1 MFGLPIPPM
10 YKYAIYGL
18 IISII
23 LGSAFAYGY
32 NKAENKYLVKIAK
45 LEADAQGMKSRLDT
59 ALASIEV
66 KTVIKYVDRIQ
77 VIKEK
82 EYVYRNIAT
91 NVVPPKCE
99 LNNGW
104 VYLHDTSASGD
115 DADTTRSS
123 DETPSGIKDN
133 QGLGIITDN
142 YSICHRNAEQLVA
155 LQDWIREAQ
164 EAVREAN
171 EKKNKNNSSLTK

>member
-1 MFGLPIPPM
+1 MFGLSIPPM
-10 YKYAIYGL
+10 YKYAIYAL

-32 NKAENKYLVKIAK
+32 NKAENKYIAKIAK
-45 LEADAQGMKSRLDT
+45 LEADAQGIKSRLDT
-59 ALASIEV
+59 ALANVKIE
-66 KTVIKYVDRIQ
+66 TVIKYVDRIQ

-104 VYLHDTSASGD
+104 VYLHDTSARGD
-115 DADTTRSS
+115 DADSTRAA
-123 DETPSGIKDN
+123 DETTSGIKDN

-155 LQDWIREAQ
+155 LQDWIRESQ
-164 EAVREAN
+164 SAVKEAN
-171 EKKNKNNSSLTK
+171 EKKKKKANK